1 MESEWFEWDD
11 AKAARNKINHDG
23 VTFEEAQTVFDD
35 RFGITI
41 IDEQHSKDEDRLI
54 LIGASLLRRI
64 LLVVYTE
71 RVPHD
76 ERIRYRIIGARK
88 ATPAERRIYESQ
100 SGC

>member
-11 AKAARNKINHDG
+11 EKAARNEINHDG
-23 VTFEEAQTVFDD
+23 VTFQEAQTVFDD
-35 RFGITI
+35 RFGVTI
-41 IDEQHSKDEDRLI
+41 IDEQHSNDEDRLI

-71 RVPHD
+71 RVQYD
-76 ERIRYRIIGARK
+76 GRIRYRIIGARK
-88 ATPAERRIYESQ
+88 ATPAERRSYESQ